1 MALDC
6 THGASRPH
14 TVRRSTFVLLAA
26 FSLTACGSIMHDRSQ
41 PLGISSNPT
50 EATVTI
56 DGSERGKTPLIASLK
71 RKDNHIIRIAMQ
83 GYAPFEATV
92 TRKVSGWVWGNL
104 VFGGVIGLAVDALSG
119 GLYVL
124 TPEQV
129 TGQMLKQGAS
139 LGPAKNGVFVML
151 VRAPEPG
158 WVKVGEMERE

>member
-1 MALDC
+1 MPRTA
-6 THGASRPH
+6 
-14 TVRRSTFVLLAA
+14 RRTTLFLLTA
-26 FSLTACGSIMHDRSQ
+26 FSLSACGSIMHGTSQ
-41 PLGISSNPT
+41 SLGISSSPT
-50 EATVTI
+50 DATVTI
-56 DGSERGKTPLIASLK
+56 DGGDRGKTPLIATLS

-104 VFGGVIGLAVDALSG
+104 VFGGIVGLAVDAMSG
-119 GLYVL
+119 GLYAL

-129 TGQMLKQGAS
+129 SGQLTKQGAS
-139 LGPAKNGVFVML
+139 LGTTKQGVFVML